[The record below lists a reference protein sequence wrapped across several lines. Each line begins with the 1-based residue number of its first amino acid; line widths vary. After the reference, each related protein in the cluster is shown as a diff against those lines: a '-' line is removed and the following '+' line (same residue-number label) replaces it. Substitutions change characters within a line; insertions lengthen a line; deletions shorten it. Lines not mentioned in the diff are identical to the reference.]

1 MKIRSLLLVGLAAL
15 VAVAQEQTPMKPPSA
30 SAVGPTVIPFLW
42 FEANA
47 EEAAKFYCSLFQN
60 SKIESASP
68 QSVTFQL
75 NGRSFMAING
85 GPHYKL
91 SPAYSMFVSCQD
103 QAEVD
108 RLWDK
113 LLEGGGKSMQC
124 GWLTDRFGLTWQIIP
139 TRLAELL
146 NDPDPARRGR
156 AVAAMMKMVKIDIAA
171 LDRAVA
177 ETPK

>member
-1 MKIRSLLLVGLAAL
+1 MKIRTLLLVGLAAW
-15 VAVAQEQTPMKPPSA
+15 VAVGQEQTPSQPPAA
-30 SAVGPTVIPFLW
+30 SAAGPTVIPFLW